1 MSIQAVAW
9 ALEQTL
15 VKDSGARFV
24 LIGLAN
30 HADANG
36 RHAFPS
42 IATLAH
48 YTGMSTRSVKAKL
61 AMLKEQGIIAEGN
74 QGIAAAHIS
83 RADRR
88 PTVYDILM
96 VGEGVRGEQISPR
109 SAENKERG
117 EICAGNG
124 VKSVQERGE
133 PRSPEPSLNRP
144 KEEPTSSPTAS
155 NEDLD
160 AAFDIFWTAG
170 LRKDAKKK
178 ARAAFARLVKGKD
191 AAAFAERLAED
202 IRRRVAA
209 GQLGIDRMLPTTYLN
224 GERWEDEAPEVC
236 PHAEILDAWNAEMP
250 DHIEKLTPDDWL
262 PDSKGFQRLA
272 AAWENFKTKPRT
284 TTGRPVFTST
294 EDGVDFYREVFR
306 RMSLVDRIQ
315 RADAAS
321 WCKLSWAV
329 QQDVTIKA
337 FKGELV

>member
-1 MSIQAVAW
+1 
-9 ALEQTL
+9 
-15 VKDSGARFV
+15 
-24 LIGLAN
+24 
-30 HADANG
+30 
-36 RHAFPS
+36 
-42 IATLAH
+42 
-48 YTGMSTRSVKAKL
+48 
-61 AMLKEQGIIAEGN
+61 
-74 QGIAAAHIS
+74 
-83 RADRR
+83 
-88 PTVYDILM
+88 
-96 VGEGVRGEQISPR
+96 
-109 SAENKERG
+109 
-117 EICAGNG
+117 
-124 VKSVQERGE
+124 
-133 PRSPEPSLNRP
+133 
-144 KEEPTSSPTAS
+144 
-155 NEDLD
+155 
-160 AAFDIFWTAG
+160 

-284 TTGRPVFTST
+284 TTGRPVFTRT